1 MIDFT
6 DEARA
11 RKFLREKCQAY
22 PGGLYLFVNWVMDRP
37 KLKPHLHLPFCN
49 FIQLHEW
56 NGGPDKSSRKV
67 AYMPREHF
75 KSTVCS
81 ESFPLWLLAT
91 VDRNMTIA
99 MVSAVDKNPKKW
111 LRKIKETIEHNDRF
125 KWLYPEIRKGH
136 KWDEEE
142 IVITRDRGTGAEVQA
157 SVTAYSI
164 RSGLASQHHDYIICD
179 DLVNEQTAGSAV
191 EMARAVELYQ
201 SLEEILKGWHDS
213 RGFLVVGT
221 PWGRED
227 VLHEALK
234 EEARGMRYKWGIGA
248 LGEFELSESLYKDY
262 PEMVPKVQVGKP
274 ILPTECN
281 EEKLEHIKAQSLD
294 KYYLNYLCK
303 PFDEGRNGFD
313 LSLVGDFAE
322 FPDGRLSCE
331 CHPNHYHHLEQGTT
345 TAVSDPA
352 YTKEKSED
360 RCESSIL
367 IANMQ
372 PCGCRFLMHDWGGQ
386 VAPTEYLQ
394 QAALIATEHKTWLK
408 YWGIEDEALQVTLRM
423 WLEDKQRSGIFP
435 LGIRI
440 FGLKSKSRQKDSRI
454 QKAQPAVNNRMW
466 HKRPN
471 MHRSAMVNSLLQ
483 QLYQWPYSRKRDRA
497 DAFAYFED
505 AWTEYPP
512 AGPLPDGAES
522 PDVQSNLRRGDADV
536 QQMLMEMGA

>member
-1 MIDFT
+1 MIEIGGDTLTRMEF
-6 DEARA
+6 
-11 RKFLREKCQAY
+11 RERCQQY
-22 PGGLYLFVNWVMDRP
+22 PDGLYFFTKAVMMRP
-37 KLKPHLHLPFCN
+37 KLKAHLHRPFCN

-81 ESFPLWLLAT
+81 ETFPLWLLSC
-91 VDRNMTIA
+91 VDPNMTIA
-99 MVSAVDKNPKKW
+99 LISAVDKNPKKW
-111 LRKIKETIEHNDRF
+111 LRKIKETVEHNSIFRWAF
-125 KWLYPEIRKGH
+125 PEIRKGP

-142 IVITRDRGTGAEVQA
+142 IVITRDRGTGSEVQA

-179 DLVNEQTAGSAV
+179 DLVNEQTAGSAI

-248 LGEFELSESLYKDY
+248 LGEFEISDALRANK
-262 PEMVPKVQVGKP
+262 EMIPNVIIGKP

-294 KYYLNYLCK
+294 KYHLNYLCK
-303 PFDEGRNGFD
+303 PYDEGRNGFD

-322 FPDGRLSCE
+322 FPDGRIGCE

-345 TAVSDPA
+345 LAVSDPA
-352 YTKEKSED
+352 YTKEKTD
-360 RCESSIL
+360 NNCESSIL
-367 IANMQ
+367 IANQQ
-372 PCGCRFLMHDWGGQ
+372 PCGCRFLMHDWGSHVQPDG
-386 VAPTEYLQ
+386 YLM
-394 QAALIATEHKTWLK
+394 QASLIAQQYKTWLR
-408 YWGIEDEALQVTLRM
+408 YWGIEDEALQVALRM
-423 WLEDKQRSGIFP
+423 WLEDRQKTGVFP
-435 LGIRI
+435 LGVRI
-440 FGLKSKSRQKDSRI
+440 FGLKARNRQKDARI
-454 QKAQPAVNNRMW
+454 QKAQPAVNNKFW

-471 MHRSAMVNSLLQ
+471 MHRSSHENSLLQ

-505 AWTEYPP
+505 AWAEYPP
-512 AGPLPDGAES
+512 QGLPPKGVDS
-522 PDVQSNLRRGDADV
+522 HLIQVNKRRGDHDIATI
-536 QQMLMEMGA
+536 MREAAA